1 MTFCMLISKHVYP
14 FPKIS
19 GFFKGYIHTACSL
32 KKLCWLALGWE
43 TGARGGREREKLFYD
58 EALGP
63 KRDSEMLLYCSWK
76 TKIKA
81 SSALKK
87 KGALDDV
94 LEEKKSVKKKGWKRE
109 KEGAWRFY
117 NFEFSSQLLAKVKN
131 LGIKPGI
138 YGRVEAASHLH
149 GSLGQGGG
157 IKLGRVPRRGEKCIV
172 VHLAVKKTFFLG
184 HKCL

>member
-1 MTFCMLISKHVYP
+1 MLK
-14 FPKIS
+14 
-19 GFFKGYIHTACSL
+19 L
-32 KKLCWLALGWE
+32 KKPIILRILAYEIVHCLLVEEALLTRARLRDRSYELGEGEGEKSFFMMRLLVRKE
-43 TGARGGREREKLFYD
+43 TLRCYYTAREKPKSRPAA
-58 EALGP
+58 AL
-63 KRDSEMLLYCSWK
+63 
-76 TKIKA
+76 
-81 SSALKK
+81 K

-94 LEEKKSVKKKGWKRE
+94 LEEKSVKKKRLKTRE
-109 KEGAWRFY
+109 RRRRFY